1 MPKKSTTKQRCCLH
15 CGKPFPPR
23 SRLNKQYCNDAC
35 RMAAVRKELRKEN
48 GALRQ
53 QTRLKQKRVAQS
65 PLENLRSSK
74 FMTWLLQQITRHGS
88 IDCLGGDQFDINE
101 YFHLY
106 RLRCRIGYMT
116 ATPCD
121 ISHLIPLKAGGS
133 FKLDNLTIL
142 PSSVNRSQKA
152 DVMPPPL
159 VGSKF
164 TRLTT
169 FTSQADLWQQFVNRY
184 GKQLTKFAEQHRNLK
199 GSGKAEAINQILDTP
214 DTPYV
219 YRDTLNSME
228 ERKFAELCE
237 LLNVPYKPT
246 CTDTQAKGIAPEW
259 DVSFIAHRFLYSVY
273 LKCPK
278 RLASAGKS
286 ILQLLHYRVTFL
298 TESEELDIYN
308 YRFEA
313 ALKSLLPRTAK
324 LLNYTEAQT
333 MTLASKTDHE
343 NLFITADLD
352 GLHQHTTVIGDLSES
367 EENLS
372 PEFLKAIEESH
383 EKLRTTKQ
391 NLAVVD
397 RYATAKRCSRF
408 TAMCSLSWK
417 TKAKRGDLARYLTA
431 HGMDIFGKKNVVN
444 DDFEEIKGWLN
455 AY

>member
-23 SRLNKQYCNDAC
+23 SRLNKQYCDNTC
-35 RMAAVRKELRKEN
+35 RMAAERKELRKEN
-48 GALRQ
+48 GTLRQ
-53 QTRLKQKRVAQS
+53 QTRLKQKRVATT

-88 IDCLGGDQFDINE
+88 IDCLGDQFDINE

-133 FKLDNLTIL
+133 FRLDNLTIL

-169 FTSQADLWQQFVNRY
+169 FTTQADLWKQLVTRY
-184 GKQLTKFAEQHRNLK
+184 GKQLTKFAEQHKDLK

-219 YRDTLNSME
+219 YRATLNSME
-228 ERKFAELCE
+228 ERKFAQLCE
-237 LLNVPYKPT
+237 QLNVPYKPT
-246 CTDTQAKGIAPEW
+246 CTDAQVKNNEPDW
-259 DVSFIAHRFLYSVY
+259 DVSFLAHRFLYNIY
-273 LKCPK
+273 QKCPK

-286 ILQLLHYRVTFL
+286 ILQLLHLRVTLL
-298 TESEELDIYN
+298 TESEQLDIYN
-308 YRFEA
+308 YRFQQ
-313 ALKSLLPRTAK
+313 ALDSLLPRTAK
-324 LLNYTEAQT
+324 LLNYTEEQT
-333 MTLASKTDHE
+333 MSLAKRTDHE
-343 NLFITADLD
+343 NLFITADLK
-352 GLHQHTTVIGDLSES
+352 GLHQHITFVGDPSET
-367 EENLS
+367 EGNLS
-372 PEFLKAIEESH
+372 PEFLAAIEASH
-383 EKLRTTKQ
+383 EKLRITKQ

-408 TAMCSLSWK
+408 TAMCNLSWK

-431 HGMDIFGKKNVVN
+431 HGLDIFGKKHVVN
-444 DDFEEIKGWLN
+444 DDFEELQGWLN